1 MPTLTAFNHASPDTP
16 YRVLIVDDNENHLKL
31 EKDILASPRFEVHE
45 ATRGEQA
52 LELLQRHD
60 FDVVLLDKNMPGMS
74 GDEVCQ
80 RIRRHA
86 ELSLLPV
93 LMVTGSNS
101 REDFLASM
109 QAGASDFIRKPYNP
123 LELIARTENFARQK
137 RQTDQLDSAE
147 SLLFT
152 LARMVESRDAET
164 GDHCSRLAHS
174 ATVFGEALGLDAGQI
189 HALQRGAILHDL
201 GKLGIPDSIL
211 LKKGPLDEEEWAL
224 MRQHTVIGERLL
236 GSLKSMAPVLP
247 IVRHHHE
254 RWDGGGY
261 PDGLAGEAI
270 PLLARVFQLVD
281 IYDALAFERP
291 YKSALPL
298 ETIIGILEQERDQ
311 GWRDPELT
319 NAFLQILHERPG
331 DLELPAQQEKNL
343 SDHLFEQIA
352 STGVLQW
359 AR

>member
-1 MPTLTAFNHASPDTP
+1 MDTISALDLNTQDNP
-16 YRVLIVDDNENHLKL
+16 YRVLIVDDNDSHRRL

-45 ATRGEQA
+45 ASHGEQA
-52 LELLQRHD
+52 LAMLAEQQ
-60 FDVVLLDKNMPGMS
+60 FDVVLLDKNMPGMN
-74 GDEVCQ
+74 GDEVCRQ
-80 RIRRHA
+80 IRHK
-86 ELSLLPV
+86 LKLTLLPILV
-93 LMVTGSNS
+93 VTGSNS
-101 REDFLASM
+101 REDLLTSM

-123 LELIARTENFARQK
+123 LELIARTENFAQQK
-137 RQTDQLDSAE
+137 RQTDHLDSAE

-152 LARMVESRDAET
+152 LARMVEARDADT

-174 ATVFGEALGLDAGQI
+174 ATVLGNELGLSREDI

-211 LKKGPLDEEEWAL
+211 LKKGPLNEDEWAL
-224 MRQHTVIGERLL
+224 MRQHTVIGEQLL
-236 GSLKSMAPVLP
+236 SSLKTMTRVIP

-261 PDGLAGEAI
+261 PDGLAGKDI

-281 IYDALAFERP
+281 IYDALAYQRP

-298 ETIIGILEQERDQ
+298 DTIIRIFEEERDM

-319 NAFLQILHERPG
+319 DIFLRILRERPESL
-331 DLELPAQQEKNL
+331 DLPAEKEKDL
-343 SDHLFEQIA
+343 SDHLFEKIA

-359 AR
+359 GK